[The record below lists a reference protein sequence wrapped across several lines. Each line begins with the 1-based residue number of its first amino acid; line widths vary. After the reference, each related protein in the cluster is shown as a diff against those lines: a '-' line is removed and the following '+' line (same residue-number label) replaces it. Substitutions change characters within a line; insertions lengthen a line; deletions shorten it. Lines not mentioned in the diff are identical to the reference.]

1 MGGCD
6 DIFVKLWMSKVD
18 PNLGPNSGWLFGFP
32 IQDVDWVDRSQ
43 TDPLATHDTIPDIC
57 HFFTRAKFLENNIYT
72 EKTRTLRQNTQ

>member
-32 IQDVDWVDRSQ
+32 IQDVDWLDRSQ
-43 TDPLATHDTIPDIC
+43 TDPLATHDTSSNSISIIL
-57 HFFTRAKFLENNIYT
+57 HFMSNT
-72 EKTRTLRQNTQ
+72 EIIVLKASVNLPL